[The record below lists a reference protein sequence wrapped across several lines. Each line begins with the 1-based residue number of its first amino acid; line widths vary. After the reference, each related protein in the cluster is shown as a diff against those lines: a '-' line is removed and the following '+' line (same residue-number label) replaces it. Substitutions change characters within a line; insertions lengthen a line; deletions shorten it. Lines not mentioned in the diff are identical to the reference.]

1 MFCAVYREGEQS
13 KYIPCV
19 SARRSLKTKPAK
31 SHQNTAL
38 TRPAFFFPSDI
49 QQQLLF
55 YSLSLSPSVTHFSLF
70 RPEKKS
76 LKTAE
81 AAYKAA
87 AVKLQSGES
96 GGSTQEKKGLVC
108 VYGVG

>member
-19 SARRSLKTKPAK
+19 SARPSLKTKPAK
-31 SHQNTAL
+31 SHQNTVL

-55 YSLSLSPSVTHFSLF
+55 YSLSLPFSLTSVCF
-70 RPEKKS
+70 AQKKS

-96 GGSTQEKKGLVC
+96 GGSTQEKKGLGC